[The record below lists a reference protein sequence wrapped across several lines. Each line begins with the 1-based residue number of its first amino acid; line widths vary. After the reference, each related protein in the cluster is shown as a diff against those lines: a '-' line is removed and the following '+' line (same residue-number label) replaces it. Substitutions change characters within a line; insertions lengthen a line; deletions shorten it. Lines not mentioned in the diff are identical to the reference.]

1 MSWVSKLQEKWGVK
15 SVGQVIVILIV
26 FACTGFTVL
35 MIKRPVVNFFTE
47 NGEANE
53 WFKIVYWLLIFPFYN
68 LILLCYGFIFGQ
80 FEFFWAYEKKMINRF
95 RRKKH
100 DTPAE

>member
-1 MSWVSKLQEKWGVK
+1 MSWINKLQDKWGLK
-15 SVGQVIVILIV
+15 SVGQVVVILIV

-35 MIKRPVVNFFTE
+35 IIKKPIVNYFTE

-53 WFKIVYWLLIFPFYN
+53 WFKIVYWILIFPFYN
-68 LILLCYGFIFGQ
+68 MILLSYGFIFGQ

-95 RRKKH
+95 RRKKN
-100 DTPAE
+100 DSPAQ